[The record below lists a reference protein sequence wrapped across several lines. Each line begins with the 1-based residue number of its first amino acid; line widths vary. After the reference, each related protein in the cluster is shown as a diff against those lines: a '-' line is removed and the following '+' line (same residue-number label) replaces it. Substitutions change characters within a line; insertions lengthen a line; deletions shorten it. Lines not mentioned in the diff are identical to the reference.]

1 MHNMFWVYIIKSQ
14 KDKKF
19 YTGIT
24 KDVERRLSEHSAG
37 KSSTPSTLNRGPFVL
52 VFKESFCS
60 REEAR
65 EKEKW
70 LKSGAGREW
79 RDKIL

>member
-1 MHNMFWVYIIKSQ
+1 MFWVYIIKSQ

-24 KDVERRLSEHSAG
+24 KNS
-37 KSSTPSTLNRGPFVL
+37 
-52 VFKESFCS
+52 
-60 REEAR
+60 EAR

-70 LKSGAGREW
+70 LKSGKGREW
-79 RDKIL
+79 RDN